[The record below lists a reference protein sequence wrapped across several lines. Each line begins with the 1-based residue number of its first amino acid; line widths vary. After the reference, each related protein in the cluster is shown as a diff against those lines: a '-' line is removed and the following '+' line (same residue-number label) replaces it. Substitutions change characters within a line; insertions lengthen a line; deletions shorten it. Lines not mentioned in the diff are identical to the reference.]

1 MPKPDDVG
9 VGTAMIVLDEEGRVL
24 LGKRQGAHR
33 AGHWCCPGGWL
44 DRPDQATHEAAIR
57 ETMEEAGITVHR
69 ADQHIWTTE
78 DHPEL
83 GVRTVTLYHIT
94 RHGEWEGE
102 AQRMEPEK
110 CLEWGWFSRQDLPS
124 PLFPGVEEALSRLP
138 ELNARD
144 AQDLLIECRDGLRR
158 ASGAYDALK
167 VILSDAP
174 RIREVLPGLQHTYQ
188 EHESLVAKLENVI
201 GPPFMS
207 PEDRFRN
214 PRGIK

>member
-9 VGTAMIVLDEEGRVL
+9 VGTAMIVLDEDGRVL

-44 DRPDQATHEAAIR
+44 DRPDQATDEAAIR
-57 ETMEEAGITVHR
+57 ETMEEAGITVHQ
-69 ADQHIWTTE
+69 ADPHIWTTE

-94 RHGEWEGE
+94 RFGEWEGE
-102 AQRMEPEK
+102 ATRMEPEK
-110 CLEWGWFSRQDLPS
+110 CLEWRWCSRQDLPR

-144 AQDLLIECRDGLRR
+144 AQDLLIECRDGLRG

-167 VILSDAP
+167 AIIADVPA
-174 RIREVLPGLQHTYQ
+174 VGQMLPGLPSINRK
-188 EHESLVAKLENVI
+188 HEALVSKLDNVI
-201 GPPFMS
+201 GPTFMAPS
-207 PEDRFRN
+207 DRFRN
-214 PRGIK
+214 PKGIK